1 MKILAIEKGVPGVAD
16 QEFTPPRLRLEA
28 MKAWDLYQQGT
39 IRELYFRQDRA
50 EAVFVL
56 ECADTKEA
64 SEALGSLPLVKE
76 GLISFELIPLIPY
89 PGFGRLFNEQEIR
102 EKS

>member
-1 MKILAIEKGVPGVAD
+1 MYTRVEIESGNIAVKILAIEKKVPGVTG
-16 QEFTPPRLRLEA
+16 QEFASLRLRLEA

-50 EAVFVL
+50 EAVLVL

-64 SEALGSLPLVKE
+64 SEALGSLPLV
-76 GLISFELIPLIPY
+76 
-89 PGFGRLFNEQEIR
+89 
-102 EKS
+102 